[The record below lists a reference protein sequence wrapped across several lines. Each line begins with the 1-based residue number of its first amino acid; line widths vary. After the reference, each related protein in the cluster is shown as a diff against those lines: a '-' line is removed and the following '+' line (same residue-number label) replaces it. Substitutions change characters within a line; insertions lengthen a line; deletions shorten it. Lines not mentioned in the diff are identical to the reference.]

1 MAALEKLPCEELAS
15 KLEFRRAQDDI
26 RSYEEGTTE
35 PASRPSPFTNQ
46 AYNDYAKAEN
56 ELGNARHR
64 KKDALLRKY
73 SLKVVKEL
81 EVKLSGNEN
90 DPIAYQEV
98 VPGLTVAGY
107 MESFS
112 LFDVNKVEL
121 HGTLRGLEDGNKPL
135 TAKVDCDWETAR
147 VQHGI

>member
-1 MAALEKLPCEELAS
+1 MTFVPTK
-15 KLEFRRAQDDI
+15 RAQQKLQHLEAARI
-26 RSYEEGTTE
+26 QSL
-35 PASRPSPFTNQ
+35 SPFTNQ
-46 AYNDYAKAEN
+46 AYNDYDKAEN
-56 ELGNARHR
+56 ELENARHR
-64 KKDALLRKY
+64 KTDALLRKHAIE
-73 SLKVVKEL
+73 VVKEL

-107 MESFS
+107 MESLS
-112 LFDVNKVEL
+112 LFDINEVEL
-121 HGTLRGLEDGNKPL
+121 HGTLRGGNKPL